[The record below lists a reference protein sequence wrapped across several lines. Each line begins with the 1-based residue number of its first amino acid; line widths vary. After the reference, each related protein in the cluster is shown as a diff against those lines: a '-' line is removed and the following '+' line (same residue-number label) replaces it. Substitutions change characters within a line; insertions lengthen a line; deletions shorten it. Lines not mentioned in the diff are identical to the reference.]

1 MRQSILL
8 LVLACFAN
16 AQTLH
21 QRVLPLG
28 DLYRQ
33 SFSSAPFP
41 HPDRSNGRL
50 YGGKTFSAAEHYS
63 DSSVA
68 IFVPKQFRQGKVT
81 DLVIYFHGW
90 YNNIDSACV
99 QFSLLDQ
106 FAAAGKNA
114 VFIFPEG
121 PKDSPD
127 SFGGRLE
134 SDSGLQRLVEDV
146 LLYLKKEGR
155 IRTTVPGRIVLAGH
169 SGAYRVISYILLR
182 GGLTKNIADVILFDA
197 LYGQT
202 EKFAYW
208 LDHSKGRFVNIYTDS
223 GGTRQESEN
232 LMADLDAWKM
242 KYFAATETLTTEK
255 DLRTNRIL
263 FLHSDLEHNDVIGKR
278 SQFLKFLRTG
288 PLQ

>member
-1 MRQSILL
+1 MRQSIVLL
-8 LVLACFAN
+8 FFVWIAN
-16 AQTLH
+16 AQTLQ

-33 SFSSAPFP
+33 SFSSAMFP
-41 HPDRSNGRL
+41 HPDRANGRL

-68 IFVPKQFRQGKVT
+68 MFVPKHFTPGKET

-99 QFSLLDQ
+99 QFALLDQ

-114 VFIFPEG
+114 VFVFPEG

-134 SDSGLQRLVEDV
+134 SDGGLQRLVSDV
-146 LLYLKKEGR
+146 LNYLKKEGR

-182 GGLTKNIADVILFDA
+182 GGLTEHVKDVILFDA

-208 LDHSKGRFVNIYTDS
+208 IDHSRGRFVNIYTDS

-242 KYFAATETLTTEK
+242 KYFAAAETLTTEN
-255 DLRTNRIL
+255 DLKSNHLL

-288 PLQ
+288 PLR